1 MPSRALSAQANKQPR
16 PAPNKESAS
25 PIETALPAKSCQ
37 KLLGDVRKLPGSASA
52 GSAPRFVAA
61 GLARRSMRRLGKDC
75 TVRLRRVKGRVLC
88 PRRNRSPAQICERI
102 RPPIHRL
109 SALSLAS
116 SLCNEQDG
124 AAGCV
129 YCRDHR
135 RLATGRSIS
144 KHKVAVT
151 LCGAAD
157 SLQLARLTGRS
168 REERASETASAL
180 ETSRRRQPSV
190 R

>member
-1 MPSRALSAQANKQPR
+1 MSENFRAARLQARNRDLSRPTW
-16 PAPNKESAS
+16 PAGR
-25 PIETALPAKSCQ
+25 C
-37 KLLGDVRKLPGSASA
+37 DASA
-52 GSAPRFVAA
+52 
-61 GLARRSMRRLGKDC
+61 KDWDC
-75 TVRLRRVKGRVLC
+75 TVRLRRVKGGVLS

-135 RLATGRSIS
+135 RLATGRSMS

-151 LCGAAD
+151 LCDAAD
-157 SLQLARLTGRS
+157 SLQLARLRRVANSFVARDVPKAPTQRPVIVF
-168 REERASETASAL
+168 RPRASFGAAKRKRL
-180 ETSRRRQPSV
+180 PARWD
-190 R
+190 